1 MDKIQAKIQL
11 QKYVVETIE
20 YKINPGI
27 EALNNKEQFNMD
39 INISQNLHNDTE
51 NRIATLKLGC
61 QIGKNDLENNFPFFL
76 NIELVG
82 TFSYDTDLDEAKC
95 TKMLN
100 LNGTAILF
108 PYLRSL
114 ISMITTLCSIPPVII
129 PTINIGNLIAQNQK
143 PKED

>member
-11 QKYVVETIE
+11 QKYIIEAIE
-20 YKINPGI
+20 YKISPGI
-27 EALNNKEQFNMD
+27 EALNNDEQFNMD
-39 INISQNLHNDTE
+39 INISQNLHNDNE

-61 QIGKNDLENNFPFFL
+61 QIGNNNLDDNFPFFL
-76 NIELVG
+76 KVELVG
-82 TFSYDTDLDEAKC
+82 IFSYDTDLSEDQC
-95 TKMLN
+95 TRMLN
-100 LNGTAILF
+100 VNGTAILF

-129 PTINIGNLIAQNQK
+129 PTINIGKLISQNEN

>member
-129 PTINIGNLIAQNQK
+129 PTINIGNLIAQNEK

>member
-11 QKYVVETIE
+11 QKYIIEAIE
-20 YKINPGI
+20 YKIRPGI
-27 EALNNKEQFNMD
+27 EALNNDEQFNMD
-39 INISQNLHNDTE
+39 INISQNLHNDNE

-61 QIGKNDLENNFPFFL
+61 QIGNNLEDNFPFFL
-76 NIELVG
+76 KVELVG
-82 TFSYDTDLDEAKC
+82 IFSYDTDLSEDQC
-95 TKMLN
+95 TRMLN
-100 LNGTAILF
+100 VNGTAILF

-129 PTINIGNLIAQNQK
+129 PTINIGKLISQNEN